1 MSEKYIIKILT
12 LGDQSVG
19 KSSIVLRYSD
29 NKFNDTFLST
39 IGVDS
44 KRKIIKVKGEKVKV
58 SIWDTAGQEKF
69 QNIVKQYYNGA
80 NGILLI
86 FDITSK
92 KSFDKIDF
100 WYNDLINKINKDEII
115 IYLVGNKADLEENR
129 IITIEEAEKYA
140 NQRDIPY
147 FEVSAKSGDGIKK
160 LFDDITNDIMDKI
173 IKFNE
178 KEKEDNDLKLRVS
191 FLEKES
197 FKPKSNK
204 CCF

>member
-29 NKFNDTFLST
+29 NKFSDTFLST

-44 KRKIIKVKGEKVKV
+44 KRKIVKVKGEKVKV

-69 QNIVKQYYNGA
+69 QNIVKQYYIGA

-86 FDITSK
+86 FDITNK

-100 WYNDLINKINKDEII
+100 WYNDLINRIKKDEII
-115 IYLVGNKADLEENR
+115 IYLVGNKVDLEENR
-129 IITIEEAEKYA
+129 QITIEEAEKYA
-140 NQRDIPY
+140 NDKNIPY

-173 IKFNE
+173 SNFN
-178 KEKEDNDLKLRVS
+178 EKEDNDDKLRFS

-197 FKPKSNK
+197 FKPKKSNK
-204 CCF
+204 CCL

>member
-19 KSSIVLRYSD
+19 KSSIVIRYSD
-29 NKFNDTFLST
+29 NKFSDTFLST

-86 FDITSK
+86 FDITNK
-92 KSFDKIDF
+92 KSFEKINF
-100 WYNDLINKINKDEII
+100 WYNDLINKIKKEEIV
-115 IYLVGNKADLEENR
+115 IYLVGNKVDLEENR
-129 IITIEEAEKYA
+129 QITIEEAEKYA
-140 NQRDIPY
+140 NDKNIPY

-173 IKFNE
+173 LNFN
-178 KEKEDNDLKLRVS
+178 EKEDNDDKLRVS
-191 FLEKES
+191 FLEREN
-197 FKPKSNK
+197 FKPKTNK
-204 CCF
+204 CCL

>member
-29 NKFNDTFLST
+29 NKFSDTFLST

-86 FDITSK
+86 FDITNK

-100 WYNDLINKINKDEII
+100 WYNDLINRLKKDEII
-115 IYLVGNKADLEENR
+115 IYLVGNKVDLEENR
-129 IITIEEAEKYA
+129 QITIEEAEKYA
-140 NQRDIPY
+140 NDKSIPY

-160 LFDDITNDIMDKI
+160 LFDDITNDIIDKI
-173 IKFNE
+173 SNFNE
-178 KEKEDNDLKLRVS
+178 KEENDDKLRVS
-191 FLEKES
+191 FLERES

-204 CCF
+204 CCL

>member
-29 NKFNDTFLST
+29 NKFSDTFLST

-69 QNIVKQYYNGA
+69 QNIVKQYYIGA

-86 FDITSK
+86 FDITNK

-100 WYNDLINKINKDEII
+100 WYNDLIDRIKKDEII
-115 IYLVGNKADLEENR
+115 IYLVGNKVDLEENR
-129 IITIEEAEKYA
+129 QITIEEAEKYA
-140 NQRDIPY
+140 NDKNIPY

-173 IKFNE
+173 SNFN
-178 KEKEDNDLKLRVS
+178 EKEDNDDKLRFS

-197 FKPKSNK
+197 FKPKKSNK
-204 CCF
+204 CCL

>member
-29 NKFNDTFLST
+29 NKFSDTFLST

-44 KRKIIKVKGEKVKV
+44 KRKIIKIKGEKVKV

-86 FDITSK
+86 FDITNK

-100 WYNDLINKINKDEII
+100 WYNDLINRIKKDEII
-115 IYLVGNKADLEENR
+115 IYLVGNKVDLEENR
-129 IITIEEAEKYA
+129 QITIEEAEKYA
-140 NQRDIPY
+140 NDKNIPY

-173 IKFNE
+173 LNFNE
-178 KEKEDNDLKLRVS
+178 KEDNNDDKLRFS
-191 FLEKES
+191 FLERQS

-204 CCF
+204 CCL

>member
-19 KSSIVLRYSD
+19 KSSIVIRYSD
-29 NKFNDTFLST
+29 NKFSDTFLST

-86 FDITSK
+86 FDITNK
-92 KSFDKIDF
+92 KSFEKINF
-100 WYNDLINKINKDEII
+100 WYNDLINKIKKEEIV
-115 IYLVGNKADLEENR
+115 IYLVGNKVDLEENR
-129 IITIEEAEKYA
+129 QITIEEAEKYA
-140 NQRDIPY
+140 NDKNIPY

-173 IKFNE
+173 LNFN
-178 KEKEDNDLKLRVS
+178 EKEDNDDKLRFS
-191 FLEKES
+191 FLERES
-197 FKPKSNK
+197 FKPKTNK
-204 CCF
+204 CCL

>member
-29 NKFNDTFLST
+29 NKFSDTFLST

-44 KRKIIKVKGEKVKV
+44 KRKIIKIKGEKVKV

-86 FDITSK
+86 FDITNK

-100 WYNDLINKINKDEII
+100 WYNDLINRIKKDEII
-115 IYLVGNKADLEENR
+115 IYLVGNKVDLEENR
-129 IITIEEAEKYA
+129 QITIEEAEKYA
-140 NQRDIPY
+140 NDKNIPY

-173 IKFNE
+173 SNFNE
-178 KEKEDNDLKLRVS
+178 KEENDDKLRVS
-191 FLEKES
+191 FLERES

-204 CCF
+204 CCL

>member
-1 MSEKYIIKILT
+1 MTEKYIIKILT

-29 NKFNDTFLST
+29 NKFSDTFLST

-44 KRKIIKVKGEKVKV
+44 KRKVIKVKGEKVKV

-86 FDITSK
+86 FDITNK
-92 KSFDKIDF
+92 KSFDKINF
-100 WYNDLINKINKDEII
+100 WYNDLINRIKKDEII
-115 IYLVGNKADLEENR
+115 IYLVGNKIDLEENR
-129 IITIEEAEKYA
+129 QITIEEAEKYA
-140 NQRDIPY
+140 NDKNIPY

-173 IKFNE
+173 LNFNE
-178 KEKEDNDLKLRVS
+178 KEDNNDDKLRFS
-191 FLEKES
+191 FLERQS
-197 FKPKSNK
+197 FNPKSNK
-204 CCF
+204 CCL

>member
-29 NKFNDTFLST
+29 NKFSDTFLST

-44 KRKIIKVKGEKVKV
+44 KRKIIKIKGEKVKV

-86 FDITSK
+86 FDITNK
-92 KSFDKIDF
+92 KSFNKIDF
-100 WYNDLINKINKDEII
+100 WYNDLINRIKKDEII
-115 IYLVGNKADLEENR
+115 IYLVGNKVDLEENR
-129 IITIEEAEKYA
+129 QITIEEAEKYA
-140 NQRDIPY
+140 NDKNIPY

-173 IKFNE
+173 SNFNE
-178 KEKEDNDLKLRVS
+178 KEENDDKLRVS
-191 FLEKES
+191 FLERES

-204 CCF
+204 CCL

>member
-19 KSSIVLRYSD
+19 KSSIVLRYSN

-86 FDITSK
+86 FDITNK

-100 WYNDLINKINKDEII
+100 WYNDLINSIKKEEII
-115 IYLVGNKADLEENR
+115 IYLVGNKVDLEENR
-129 IITIEEAEKYA
+129 EITIEEAENYA
-140 NQRDIPY
+140 NGKNIPY

-173 IKFNE
+173 LNYN
-178 KEKEDNDLKLRVS
+178 EKEDNDDKLRFS
-191 FLEKES
+191 FLERQS
-197 FKPKSNK
+197 LKPKSKK
-204 CCF
+204 CCL

>member
-29 NKFNDTFLST
+29 NKFSDTFLST

-44 KRKIIKVKGEKVKV
+44 KRKIIKIKGEKVKV

-86 FDITSK
+86 FDITSR
-92 KSFDKIDF
+92 KSFNKIDF
-100 WYNDLINKINKDEII
+100 WYNDLIDRIKKDEII
-115 IYLVGNKADLEENR
+115 IYLVGNKVDLEENR
-129 IITIEEAEKYA
+129 QITIEEAEKYA
-140 NQRDIPY
+140 NDKSIPY

-173 IKFNE
+173 LKSN
-178 KEKEDNDLKLRVS
+178 EKEDNDDKLRFS
-191 FLEKES
+191 FLERQS

-204 CCF
+204 CCL

>member
-29 NKFNDTFLST
+29 NKFSDTFLST

-86 FDITSK
+86 FDITNK

-100 WYNDLINKINKDEII
+100 WYNDLINRIKKDEII
-115 IYLVGNKADLEENR
+115 IYLVGNKIDLEENR
-129 IITIEEAEKYA
+129 QITIEEAEKYA
-140 NQRDIPY
+140 NDKSIPY

-173 IKFNE
+173 SNFNE
-178 KEKEDNDLKLRVS
+178 KEENDDKLRVS
-191 FLEKES
+191 FLERES

-204 CCF
+204 CCL